1 MKLIAQNWGWSQL
14 QWNLAIMDLR
24 ATTRVVFCSKNLIL
38 FMYKLKEI
46 NELGVWQNLR
56 SEIFHYCRALLKWT
70 ELIARLR
77 LAELIAPVL
86 KKLPLISRF
95 EETTADCPWYIH
107 ISSTPSFENTGAG
120 WGLGNFISIYMAIL
134 DIVFKKIYCWYDCWG
149 SNQAFHCHN

>member
-1 MKLIAQNWGWSQL
+1 MMLIAQNWGWCQL
-14 QWNLAIMDLR
+14 QLNLAIMDLR

-46 NELGVWQNLR
+46 NELGVWHNLH

-86 KKLPLISRF
+86 KKLPLISPVLKK
-95 EETTADCPWYIH
+95 TTADCPWYIH

-134 DIVFKKIYCWYDCWG
+134 DIVFKKIYCW
-149 SNQAFHCHN
+149 